1 MQTGNRTKTP
11 AKRLAVACRLL
22 LLSLV
27 VWFLRRPK
35 SAAVAHLERIAIA
48 ETIAQLSGTTG
59 HLFVEVGD
67 PVKSGQVV
75 LADEPTG
82 RRRTA
87 SCRSTTAGYRK
98 QTSARTA

>member
-1 MQTGNRTKTP
+1 MQNREP
-11 AKRLAVACRLL
+11 DEDASQWLAVACLL
-22 LLSLV
+22 PLLGVV

-35 SAAVAHLERIAIA
+35 SAAVAHPERIAIA
-48 ETIAQLSGTTG
+48 ETMAQLSATIE

-82 RRRTA
+82 RRRIA
-87 SCRSTTAGYRK
+87 CWRSTTAGYRK
-98 QTSARTA
+98 

>member
-1 MQTGNRTKTP
+1 MQTENRTKTP
-11 AKRLAVACRLL
+11 AKWLAVACLL
-22 LLSLV
+22 PLLGVV

-35 SAAVAHLERIAIA
+35 SAAVAHPERIAIA
-48 ETIAQLSGTTG
+48 ETTAQLSRTIE

-82 RRRTA
+82 RRRIA
-87 SCRSTTAGYRK
+87 CWRSTTAGYRK